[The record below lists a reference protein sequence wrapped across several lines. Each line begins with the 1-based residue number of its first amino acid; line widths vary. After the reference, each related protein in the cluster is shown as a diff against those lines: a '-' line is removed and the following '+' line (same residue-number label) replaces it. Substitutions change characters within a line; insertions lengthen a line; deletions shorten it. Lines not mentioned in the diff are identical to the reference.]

1 MWLYWN
7 LIKTVVIYK
16 YSKEM
21 GGWTFIS
28 NLGVIIEFK
37 GCYLASSRILISVLK
52 LEAHVAV

>member
-21 GGWTFIS
+21 GGWLNIC
-28 NLGVIIEFK
+28 FK
-37 GCYLASSRILISVLK
+37 FGGD
-52 LEAHVAV
+52 